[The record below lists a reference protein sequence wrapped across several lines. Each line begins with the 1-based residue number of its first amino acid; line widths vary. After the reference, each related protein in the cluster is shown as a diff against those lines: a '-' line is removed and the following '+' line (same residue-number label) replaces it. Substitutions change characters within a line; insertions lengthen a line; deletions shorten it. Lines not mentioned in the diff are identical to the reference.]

1 MGTTQQDEERRRR
14 RTAVV
19 QACMAMQ
26 QEIAATAK
34 QEMDSAQQ
42 QSNEYGA
49 NVDRYDS
56 YRTKMMRMRDM
67 YAKQLS
73 NANASIRVLQ
83 ELLRQTPH
91 ESAEQGAVV
100 VTDRQNFF
108 LGVGVGKFLVPYKAA
123 ESVRQEVFFA
133 ISAQTP
139 IYMAL
144 KGKKVGDTL
153 TFNGVTQT
161 IKEIY

>member
-1 MGTTQQDEERRRR
+1 MTQEQRRIQII
-14 RTAVV
+14 
-19 QACMAMQ
+19 QACIDRQ
-26 QEIAATAK
+26 QAVAATAK

-42 QSNEYGA
+42 QSNDYGA

-56 YRTKMMRMRDM
+56 YRTKMMRNRDM

-83 ELLRQTPH
+83 ELLRMAPMRVADH
-91 ESAEQGAVV
+91 GAIVI
-100 VTDRQNFF
+100 TDKQKFF
-108 LGVGVGKFLVPYKAA
+108 LSIGAGKFLVPHRSA
-123 ESVRQEVFFA
+123 ESIPQQTFFA

-144 KGKKVGDTL
+144 KGKQPGDTL

-161 IKEIY
+161 IVEIL